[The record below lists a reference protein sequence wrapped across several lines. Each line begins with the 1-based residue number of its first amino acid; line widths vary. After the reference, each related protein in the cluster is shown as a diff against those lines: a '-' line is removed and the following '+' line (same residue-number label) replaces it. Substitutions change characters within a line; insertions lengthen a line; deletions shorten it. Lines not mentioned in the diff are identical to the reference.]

1 MKKSTIQI
9 VIADDM
15 PIFLEGFRLL
25 IEQEGGLKVTGKAHN
40 GEELLKLVKQED
52 PDIVITDIEMPV
64 MNGIEATKILKEKF
78 PTMGILAMTMYGD
91 DHFIKDMLEAGAD
104 GYLLK
109 SSSREELYTAI
120 KQVYSGQNYFC
131 NAMTMR
137 MAKIISTT
145 HVLSRQPK
153 IEFTEK
159 ETEIIKLIC
168 EQYASKEIA
177 DKTSLTYRTVE
188 KYRAII
194 LEKTGSKNTAGL
206 VVYAIRHGIYKA

>member
-1 MKKSTIQI
+1 MIRI
-9 VIADDM
+9 VIADDS
-15 PIFLEGFRLL
+15 PIFLEGIHLMIEKQKTLRLAA
-25 IEQEGGLKVTGKAHN
+25 EASDGK
-40 GEELLKLVKQED
+40 ELLQLVKQEK

-64 MNGIEATKILKEKF
+64 MNGIEATKILKAEF
-78 PTMGILAMTMYGD
+78 PAIGILALTMYGEV
-91 DHFIKDMLEAGAD
+91 HFIKDMLEAGAD

-109 SSSREELYTAI
+109 NASKEEVLTAV
-120 KQVYSGQNYFC
+120 KAVYEGHNYFC
-131 NAMTMR
+131 NATTLR
-137 MAKIISTT
+137 MAKIISNANM
-145 HVLSRQPK
+145 LSKQPK
-153 IEFTEK
+153 VEFTEK

-206 VVYAIRHGIYKA
+206 VVYAIRHGIYKP

>member
-1 MKKSTIQI
+1 MSMIRI

-15 PIFLEGFRLL
+15 PIFLEGFHLL
-25 IEQEGGLKVTGKAHN
+25 IEKQDELELAGEAINGQELVA
-40 GEELLKLVKQED
+40 LVKRVQ
-52 PDIVITDIEMPV
+52 PDVVVTDIEMPV
-64 MNGIEATKILKEKF
+64 MNGVEATKILKREF
-78 PTMGILAMTMYGD
+78 PAIGILALTMYGD
-91 DHFIKDMLEAGAD
+91 DHFIKDMVEAGAD

-109 SSSREELYTAI
+109 TSSREEVFTAV
-120 KQVYSGQNYFC
+120 QEVYAGRSYFC
-131 NAMTMR
+131 NATTMR
-137 MAKIISTT
+137 MAKMISTT

-194 LEKTGSKNTAGL
+194 LEKTGSKNMAGV
-206 VVYAIRHGIYKA
+206 VVYAIRHGMFVP